1 MRSAAAADGGRVA
14 PSVAHGKMNASPRVN
29 RALPASSVRLERP
42 SDSSDAGMFLVPT
55 RPPVARTT
63 VRDLLGACPDGEDED
78 AAERFITSA
87 PRPGDA
93 AAAIRAGG
101 DMVDSTTIVL
111 SRVTTT

>member
-1 MRSAAAADGGRVA
+1 
-14 PSVAHGKMNASPRVN
+14 
-29 RALPASSVRLERP
+29 
-42 SDSSDAGMFLVPT
+42 MFLVPT

-111 SRVTTT
+111 SRVMTTAATTSSLRFVGDDGSRTRRTAAFLVRRLNVN

>member
-1 MRSAAAADGGRVA
+1 
-14 PSVAHGKMNASPRVN
+14 
-29 RALPASSVRLERP
+29 
-42 SDSSDAGMFLVPT
+42 MFLVPT

-78 AAERFITSA
+78 AARFTSA

-101 DMVDSTTIVL
+101 DMVDSTTIVS
-111 SRVTTT
+111 SRVTTIAATTSSLRFDGTTVREHCSFFLMQLFGQTPKR

>member
-1 MRSAAAADGGRVA
+1 
-14 PSVAHGKMNASPRVN
+14 
-29 RALPASSVRLERP
+29 
-42 SDSSDAGMFLVPT
+42 MFLVPT

-78 AAERFITSA
+78 AAKRFITST

-101 DMVDSTTIVL
+101 DMVDSTTIVS
-111 SRVTTT
+111 SRVTTIAATTSSLRFDGTTVREHCSFFLMQLFG

>member
-1 MRSAAAADGGRVA
+1 
-14 PSVAHGKMNASPRVN
+14 
-29 RALPASSVRLERP
+29 
-42 SDSSDAGMFLVPT
+42 MFLVPT

-78 AAERFITSA
+78 AAERFITST

-111 SRVTTT
+111 SRVMTTAAATSSLRFDGTTVREHCSFF

>member
-1 MRSAAAADGGRVA
+1 
-14 PSVAHGKMNASPRVN
+14 
-29 RALPASSVRLERP
+29 
-42 SDSSDAGMFLVPT
+42 MFLVPT

-111 SRVTTT
+111 SRVMTTIAAATSSLRFDGTTVREHCSFFLMQLFG